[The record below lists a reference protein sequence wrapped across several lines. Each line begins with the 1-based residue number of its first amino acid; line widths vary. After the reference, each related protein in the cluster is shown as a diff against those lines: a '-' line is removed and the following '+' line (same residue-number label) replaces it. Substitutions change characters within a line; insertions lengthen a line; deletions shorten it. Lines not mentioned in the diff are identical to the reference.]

1 MDALGALGAFDEI
14 QAQLKAYAGEFLSA
28 DAKLRSLTN
37 NPSLEISTK
46 AQQLLA
52 EHKVLEEKAM
62 DAQGKIEAFKN
73 GAWTMSDVIEMS
85 GLALNL
91 QQHLSAVNRLQT
103 QAGGVTTINAPFMD
117 ELSSYLPMI
126 GVGVIGIIGLVAL
139 SKK

>member
-28 DAKLRSLTN
+28 DAKLRSLTG

-52 EHKVLEEKAM
+52 EHKVLEAKAM
-62 DAQGKIEAFKN
+62 DAQGKIAAFQN

-103 QAGGVTTINAPFMD
+103 QASGVMMINSPFND
-117 ELSSYLPMI
+117 ELMQYLPMI
-126 GVGVIGIIGLVAL
+126 GVGVVGVIGLTML
-139 SKK
+139 MKK